1 MASFHKSGGHGSLS
15 RASST
20 GSLYAQ
26 GGGGGGGSAANTEG
40 PTDDE
45 DSDGKN
51 HAAAA
56 AAAAAAS
63 AGAGSVSGGNSTGGS
78 QSYRERRREAHTQA
92 EQKRRDAIKRGYD
105 YLQELVPIT
114 SGGAEGE
121 GGDGGAGAG
130 PNGACG
136 EGGEGGMHGN
146 DVTPNSPG
154 DEMPG
159 GANGKISKAAVL
171 QRSIDYILQIQQ
183 QKKKQEEELSQ
194 LRKEMVALQIM
205 HANYEQ
211 LVKAHNQGGG
221 GGGDHQLIGGGRRA
235 GGGGGGGDGGG
246 GAGSE
251 AVPSD
256 VKFDIFR
263 NFMDT
268 LFDSF
273 NDRVSM
279 REFSELSAGVA
290 SWIEEQC
297 KPQLLQEAMHG
308 ILETTRDKY
317 QPGRAAGAAAAE
329 DDKYQPGRAA
339 GAAAAEDDYDE
350 GEAATAA
357 AAAGEDEEANHHL
370 HHLSAGG
377 GAAAGA
383 DLMSNSSYASFKA
396 ENASDPK
403 F

>member
-1 MASFHKSGGHGSLS
+1 MASFHKSSGHGNLS

-26 GGGGGGGSAANTEG
+26 GGSAANTEG

-45 DSDGKN
+45 DSDGKT
-51 HAAAA
+51 HG
-56 AAAAAAS
+56 AS
-63 AGAGSVSGGNSTGGS
+63 SGNNGGGGGGSQSHHGSGS

-105 YLQELVPIT
+105 YLQELVPVT
-114 SGGAEGE
+114 GGENVEAATGESGE
-121 GGDGGAGAG
+121 GGAGAG
-130 PNGACG
+130 GSA
-136 EGGEGGMHGN
+136 N
-146 DVTPNSPG
+146 DTPNSPG
-154 DEMPG
+154 DDMPG

-171 QRSIDYILQIQQ
+171 QRSIDYILHIQQ
-183 QKKKQEEELSQ
+183 QKKKQEDELTQ
-194 LRKEMVALQIM
+194 LRKEMVALGIM

-211 LVKAHNQGGG
+211 LVKAHNNQGAVGG
-221 GGGDHQLIGGGRRA
+221 SGDALHGSGGDQ
-235 GGGGGGGDGGG
+235 
-246 GAGSE
+246 

-263 NFMDT
+263 NLMDT

-279 REFSELSAGVA
+279 REFSELSAGVF

-308 ILETTRDKY
+308 ILENTRERY
-317 QPGRAAGAAAAE
+317 QPRLNQGINGNGSSGG
-329 DDKYQPGRAA
+329 DVM
-339 GAAAAEDDYDE
+339 
-350 GEAATAA
+350 
-357 AAAGEDEEANHHL
+357 HHN
-370 HHLSAGG
+370 
-377 GAAAGA
+377 
-383 DLMSNSSYASFKA
+383 SNNGYGFKA

-403 F
+403 I